1 MLPSRVRRQ
10 CLVALLVL
18 AGVGCDSGSSGLP
31 TQPDPPEMV
40 TETFTGTVGQNG
52 AVTFN
57 FTTASAG
64 QVTAR
69 VSVLSSGMDIPMG
82 LSLGEW
88 NSFACEI
95 KISNDSAVL
104 GTAIAGNVSGAGIL
118 CVRFHDAG
126 KIPDPNPDPVRV
138 TFELV
143 VVHP

>member
-1 MLPSRVRRQ
+1 MSRPSLRRCLAMLLAV
-10 CLVALLVL
+10 
-18 AGVGCDSGSSGLP
+18 AGVACDSGSVGLP
-31 TQPDPPEMV
+31 SAPTVPTMV

-57 FTTASAG
+57 FTSMTAG

-69 VSVLSSGMDIPMG
+69 ITNLSDLTIPMG

-95 KISNDSAVL
+95 KISNDTALV
-104 GTAIAGNVSGAGIL
+104 GTAIVGNVSGPGIL
-118 CVRFHDAG
+118 CLRFYDSG
-126 KIPDPNPDPVRV
+126 KVPDPNPDPVKV
-138 TFELV
+138 TFEVV